1 MNKME
6 PVRKLSNA
14 ELFKLSNEQSKKLT
28 RESIVTALVL
38 LFAEKP
44 YDKITVTDIAKK
56 AGVSRTA
63 FYSNFENKE
72 DVVKEFGKNV
82 ISELNSF
89 FSGERYDGNGRT
101 LLLDVFNA
109 IKQNPERAKLLFGSR
124 QVVYEI
130 LGGGTVLDSVMPIKG
145 KYDVYNYLATEA
157 ALKKIIIEWYKRGMN
172 ESPEDMAE
180 YCSELSKKIIIGG
193 DRV

>member
-1 MNKME
+1 MD
-6 PVRKLSNA
+6 PVRKISHD
-14 ELFKLSNEQSKKLT
+14 ELFRLSNEQSRKLT

-72 DVVKEFGKNV
+72 DVVREFSKNV

-89 FSGERYDGNGRT
+89 FSGEKYEGNGRA
-101 LLLDVFNA
+101 LLLAVFST
-109 IKQNPERAKLLFGSR
+109 IKKNSERAKILFDSR
-124 QVVYEI
+124 QMVYEI
-130 LGGGTVLDSVMPIKG
+130 LAGGTYLDTLMPAKNRF
-145 KYDVYNYLATEA
+145 DVYNYLATEA
-157 ALKKIIIEWYKRGMN
+157 ALKKIIVEWFKRGMK
-172 ESPEDMAE
+172 ETPEEMAD
-180 YCSELSKKIIIGG
+180 YCSNLSKKIIVGG
-193 DRV
+193 ENI

>member
-1 MNKME
+1 MD
-6 PVRKLSNA
+6 PVRKISHD
-14 ELFKLSNEQSKKLT
+14 ELFRLSNEQSRKLT

-72 DVVKEFGKNV
+72 DVVREFSKNV

-89 FSGERYDGNGRT
+89 FSGEKYEGNGRA
-101 LLLDVFNA
+101 LLLAVFST
-109 IKQNPERAKLLFGSR
+109 IKKNSERAKILFDSR
-124 QVVYEI
+124 QMVYEI
-130 LGGGTVLDSVMPIKG
+130 LAGDTYLDTLMPAKNRF
-145 KYDVYNYLATEA
+145 DVYNYLATEA
-157 ALKKIIIEWYKRGMN
+157 ALKKIIVEWFKRGMK
-172 ESPEDMAE
+172 ETPEEMAD
-180 YCSELSKKIIIGG
+180 YCSNLSKKIIVGG
-193 DRV
+193 ENI

>member
-1 MNKME
+1 MD
-6 PVRKLSNA
+6 PVRKISHD
-14 ELFKLSNEQSKKLT
+14 ELFRLSNEQSRKLT

-72 DVVKEFGKNV
+72 DVVREFSKNV

-89 FSGERYDGNGRT
+89 FSGEKYEGNGRA
-101 LLLDVFNA
+101 LLLAVFST
-109 IKQNPERAKLLFGSR
+109 IKKNSERAKILFDSR
-124 QVVYEI
+124 QMVYEI
-130 LGGGTVLDSVMPIKG
+130 LAGDTYLDTLMPAKNRF
-145 KYDVYNYLATEA
+145 DVYNYLATEA
-157 ALKKIIIEWYKRGMN
+157 ALKKIIVEWFKRGMK
-172 ESPEDMAE
+172 ETPEEMAE
-180 YCSELSKKIIIGG
+180 YCSNLSKKIIVGG
-193 DRV
+193 ENI

>member
-1 MNKME
+1 ME
-6 PVRKLSNA
+6 SVRKLTNA

-44 YDKITVTDIAKK
+44 YEKITVTDIAKK

-72 DVVKEFGKNV
+72 EVVKEFGKNV
-82 ISELNSF
+82 ISELTGF
-89 FSGERYDGNGRT
+89 FSGERYDGDGRT

-109 IKQNPERAKLLFGSR
+109 IKQNPERSKLLFGSK
-124 QVVYEI
+124 QIVYV
-130 LGGGTVLDSVMPIKG
+130 LMGGGTVLDSLMPADG
-145 KYDVYNYLATEA
+145 KFGVYNVLATEA
-157 ALKKIIIEWYKRGMN
+157 ALKKVIVEWFRRGMI
-172 ESPEDMAE
+172 ESPEEMAD
-180 YCSELSKKIIIGG
+180 YCAELSKRIIVGG
-193 DRV
+193 KEE